1 MVSDGFRL
9 VSKENAANEEI
20 EKLKNGIEQVKIGNR
35 KLIKES
41 EDKELII
48 RKVLKAT
55 KINNNKNT

>member
-48 RKVLKAT
+48 RNVLKAT

>member
-9 VSKENAANEEI
+9 VSKENAPNEEI

>member
-48 RKVLKAT
+48 RKVLKTT